1 MVALAAL
8 DRVNAMR
15 ELITSLI
22 ASALI
27 AVTVL
32 LTNHWVHMRVG
43 DAVQSLH
50 EHHPSALVGSKPD
63 DMVALAP
70 HERVKAGFE
79 AASAAPQ

>member
-32 LTNHWVHMRVG
+32 LTNYWVQMRVV

-50 EHHPSALVGSKPD
+50 EHSAPAGPKAD
-63 DMVALAP
+63 DLVALTS

-79 AASAAPQ
+79 AASAQ